1 VTWSTGGVGS
11 IGKQI
16 LGQLRENVEDIVDIF
31 VKAYRAENP
40 KIEGERHPPIGFS
53 LNNPHFLIISALT
66 ITDEGVLT
74 VSICFLILHKDR

>member
-1 VTWSTGGVGS
+1 MTWSTGGVGS

-40 KIEGERHPPIGFS
+40 KIEGERLPPTG
-53 LNNPHFLIISALT
+53 N
-66 ITDEGVLT
+66 
-74 VSICFLILHKDR
+74 R